1 MATFDSLLSEEQL
14 RCPICLDLFNRP
26 VSTPCGHNFCGDC
39 IRGYWQ
45 STDVSLCPV
54 CKHKFYKRPE
64 LKVNTF
70 IAEVAAQF
78 RKSRAPSPEL
88 CPDQSS
94 TKVLCDVCVGRK
106 VPALKS
112 CLDCLASFC
121 ETHLEPH
128 HVLGTFKKH
137 SLIAPHMDMQER
149 VCMKHERL
157 LELFCTTDKTYICP
171 VCIQEDHAD
180 HHTVPI
186 EDQSMEIREQIEKLS
201 NEVEKLIEGRVQKI
215 DMIQEAIELGKNN
228 SEAETKEGLCI
239 FTKLFQVIQ
248 KDQAEVRDVIKAKQ
262 RQVEANAKGVM
273 LELEQEIN
281 DLRQRSIQLEHLS
294 NITDHLYLLKSFP
307 ALSQLPVTKEWS
319 DTYVESAVYV
329 GTLRRAVRR
338 FASKIDET
346 VKDEVKRLC
355 AIEFQR
361 VQRYAVNVTLDPE
374 TAHPKLVLSENKK
387 QVYHSDI
394 ALNVPE
400 NPKRFYPCVSV
411 LGKEG
416 FSSGRF
422 YFEVVVKGKTEWDIG
437 VGRES
442 MNRKGG
448 NTLNPESGY
457 WALGM
462 RNPKS
467 YWALSSTPIAVPLV
481 SVPQRVGVYVDIEGG
496 QVSFYNPDLASH
508 IYSYTGY
515 SFTEKLYPYFNP
527 RRNHG
532 GVNCAPLIISP
543 FNM

>member
-1 MATFDSLLSEEQL
+1 M
-14 RCPICLDLFNRP
+14 
-26 VSTPCGHNFCGDC
+26 
-39 IRGYWQ
+39 
-45 STDVSLCPV
+45 SLCPV

-201 NEVEKLIEGRVQKI
+201 NEVEKLIEGRVEKM

-307 ALSQLPVTKEWS
+307 ALSQLPVTKEWC

-338 FASKIDET
+338 VASKIDET

-361 VQRYAVNVTLDPE
+361 VQQYAVNVTLDPE

-481 SVPQRVGVYVDIEGG
+481 SVPQKVGVYVDIEGG

-532 GVNCAPLIISP
+532 GVNCAPLIISL

>member
-1 MATFDSLLSEEQL
+1 MCSLTTEQL

-45 STDVSLCPV
+45 STDMSLCPM

-78 RKSRAPSPEL
+78 RTSRAQNIEL
-88 CPDQSS
+88 SSDQTSYQ
-94 TKVLCDVCVGRK
+94 GRK
-106 VPALKS
+106 IK
-112 CLDCLASFC
+112 
-121 ETHLEPH
+121 
-128 HVLGTFKKH
+128 
-137 SLIAPHMDMQER
+137 
-149 VCMKHERL
+149 
-157 LELFCTTDKTYICP
+157 
-171 VCIQEDHAD
+171 
-180 HHTVPI
+180 
-186 EDQSMEIREQIEKLS
+186 EQIGEL
-201 NEVEKLIEGRVQKI
+201 NTEVEKMIEGRIQKI
-215 DMIQEAIELGKNN
+215 DMIQEAIELSRNN
-228 SEAETKEGLCI
+228 SEVELKEGLHI
-239 FTKLFQVIQ
+239 FSKLFKLLQ
-248 KDQAEVRDVIKAKQ
+248 KDQDEVREVINTKQ
-262 RQVEANAKGVM
+262 RQVEINAKGAM

-294 NITDHLYLLKSFP
+294 NIADDLYLLK
-307 ALSQLPVTKEWS
+307 T
-319 DTYVESAVYV
+319 
-329 GTLRRAVRR
+329 VRKV
-338 FASKIDET
+338 ASKIDET

-355 AIEFQR
+355 STEFQR
-361 VQRYAVNVTLDPE
+361 VRQYAVNVTLDPD
-374 TAHPKLVLSENKK
+374 TAHPKLVLSENMK
-387 QVYHSDI
+387 QVYHNDI

-416 FSSGRF
+416 FSCGRF
-422 YFEVVVKGKTEWDIG
+422 YFEIVVKGKTEWDIG
-437 VGRES
+437 VGQES

-448 NTLNPESGY
+448 NTLNPENGY

-481 SVPQRVGVYVDIEGG
+481 SMPQRMGVYVDIEGG
-496 QVSFYNPDLASH
+496 QVSFYNVDSASH
-508 IYSYTGY
+508 IYSFTGY

-532 GVNCAPLIISP
+532 GTNSAPLIIAP
-543 FNM
+543 VL

>member
-1 MATFDSLLSEEQL
+1 M
-14 RCPICLDLFNRP
+14 
-26 VSTPCGHNFCGDC
+26 
-39 IRGYWQ
+39 
-45 STDVSLCPV
+45 SLCPV

-157 LELFCTTDKTYICP
+157 LELFCTTDNTYICP

-201 NEVEKLIEGRVQKI
+201 DEVEKLIEGRVQKI

-228 SEAETKEGLCI
+228 SDTETKEGLCI

-248 KDQAEVRDVIKAKQ
+248 KDQAEVRDAIKAKQ
-262 RQVEANAKGVM
+262 RQVEANAKGIM

-307 ALSQLPVTKEWS
+307 ALSQLPVTKEWC
-319 DTYVESAVYV
+319 DTCVESAVYV

-338 FASKIDET
+338 VASKIDET

-355 AIEFQR
+355 ATEFQR
-361 VQRYAVNVTLDPE
+361 VQQYAVNVTLDPE

-457 WALGM
+457 WALGL

-496 QVSFYNPDLASH
+496 QVSFYNPDSASH

-515 SFTEKLYPYFNP
+515 SFTEKLFPYFNP

-532 GVNCAPLIISP
+532 GVNGAPLIISA

>member
-1 MATFDSLLSEEQL
+1 MATFGSLLSEEQL
-14 RCPICLDLFNRP
+14 RCPICLDLFNGP

-45 STDVSLCPV
+45 STDLSLCPV

-70 IAEVAAQF
+70 IAEVAIQF
-78 RKSRAPSPEL
+78 RKSTAENPEL
-88 CPDQSS
+88 SADQSS
-94 TKVLCDVCVGRK
+94 TKVLCDVCIGRK

-137 SLIAPHMDMQER
+137 TLIAPWMDMQER
-149 VCMKHERL
+149 VCVKHERL
-157 LELFCTTDKTYICP
+157 LELFCATDKTYICP
-171 VCIQEDHAD
+171 VCIQDDHTD
-180 HHTVPI
+180 HHTVSI
-186 EDQSMEIREQIEKLS
+186 EDQSREIREQIEKL
-201 NEVEKLIEGRVQKI
+201 NDEVEKMIEGRVQKM
-215 DMIQEAIELGKNN
+215 DMIQETIELSKNN
-228 SEAETKEGLCI
+228 SKAEDNEGLSI
-239 FTKLFQVIQ
+239 FTKLLQLLQ
-248 KDQAEVRDVIKAKQ
+248 KDQAEVREVIKTKQ
-262 RQVEANAKGVM
+262 RQVEANAKEVM

-281 DLRQRSIQLEHLS
+281 DLRQRSTQLEHLS

-307 ALSQLPVTKEWS
+307 ALSQLPVTKEWC
-319 DTYVESAVYV
+319 DTCVESAVYV
-329 GTLRRAVRR
+329 GTLRRAFRR
-338 FASKIDET
+338 VASKIDET
-346 VKDEVKRLC
+346 VKEEVKRLC
-355 AIEFQR
+355 ATEFLR
-361 VQRYAVNVTLDPE
+361 VQQYAVSVTLDPE
-374 TAHPKLVLSENKK
+374 TAHPKLVLSENNK
-387 QVYHSDI
+387 QVYHSDL

-481 SVPQRVGVYVDIEGG
+481 SIPRKVGVYVDIEGG
-496 QVSFYNPDLASH
+496 QVSFYNPDSASH
-508 IYSYTGY
+508 IYSYTGH
-515 SFTEKLYPYFNP
+515 SFTEKLFPYFNP

-532 GVNCAPLIISP
+532 GVNSAPLIISP
-543 FNM
+543 VNV

>member
-1 MATFDSLLSEEQL
+1 MATFGSLLSEEQL

-45 STDVSLCPV
+45 STDMSLCPI

-78 RKSRAPSPEL
+78 RTSRAQDIEL
-88 CPDQSS
+88 SSDQTSC
-94 TKVLCDVCVGRK
+94 KVLCDVCVGRK

-137 SLIAPHMDMQER
+137 TLIAPRMNMQER
-149 VCMKHERL
+149 VCVKHEKL
-157 LELFCTTDKTYICP
+157 LKLFCNNDQTYICP
-171 VCIQEDHAD
+171 ICTQEEHSD

-186 EDQSMEIREQIEKLS
+186 EDQGRKIKEQIGELNVK
-201 NEVEKLIEGRVQKI
+201 VEKMIEGRIQKM
-215 DMIQEAIELGKNN
+215 DMIQEAIELSRNN
-228 SEAETKEGLCI
+228 SQAEIKEGLHI
-239 FTKLFQVIQ
+239 FSKLFQLLQ
-248 KDQAEVRDVIKAKQ
+248 KDQDEVREAINTKQ
-262 RQVEANAKGVM
+262 RQVETNAKGAM

-281 DLRQRSIQLEHLS
+281 ELRQRSIQLEHLS
-294 NITDHLYLLKSFP
+294 NITDDLYLLKSFP
-307 ALSQLPVTKEWS
+307 ALSQLPVTKDGCE
-319 DTYVESAVYV
+319 TVVESAVYV
-329 GTLRRAVRR
+329 GTLRRAVRKV
-338 FASKIDET
+338 ASKIDET

-355 AIEFQR
+355 STEFQR
-361 VQRYAVNVTLDPE
+361 ARHYAVNVTLDPD
-374 TAHPKLVLSENKK
+374 TAHPKLVLSENLK
-387 QVYHSDI
+387 QVYHNDM

-416 FSSGRF
+416 FSCGRF

-448 NTLNPESGY
+448 NTLNPENGY

-481 SVPQRVGVYVDIEGG
+481 TMPQKMGVYVDIEGG
-496 QVSFYNPDLASH
+496 QVSFYNVDSASH
-508 IYSYTGY
+508 IYSFTGY

-532 GVNCAPLIISP
+532 GTNSAPLIISSVV
-543 FNM
+543 

>member
-1 MATFDSLLSEEQL
+1 M
-14 RCPICLDLFNRP
+14 
-26 VSTPCGHNFCGDC
+26 
-39 IRGYWQ
+39 
-45 STDVSLCPV
+45 
-54 CKHKFYKRPE
+54 
-64 LKVNTF
+64 
-70 IAEVAAQF
+70 
-78 RKSRAPSPEL
+78 
-88 CPDQSS
+88 
-94 TKVLCDVCVGRK
+94 CVGRK
-106 VPALKS
+106 VPAQKS

-128 HVLGTFKKH
+128 LVLGTFKKH
-137 SLIAPHMDMQER
+137 PLISPRMAMQER
-149 VCMKHERL
+149 VCLKHERL
-157 LELFCTTDKTYICP
+157 LELFCTTDQTYICP
-171 VCIQEDHAD
+171 VCIQEDHTD

-186 EDQSMEIREQIEKLS
+186 EDESKKIREQIEKL
-201 NEVEKLIEGRVQKI
+201 NDEVEKMIEGRVQKM
-215 DMIQEAIELGKNN
+215 DMIQEAIELSKNN
-228 SEAETKEGLCI
+228 AEAEANEGLCI
-239 FTKLFQVIQ
+239 FSKLLQLLQ
-248 KDQAEVRDVIKAKQ
+248 KDQAEVREVIKTKQ
-262 RQVEANAKGVM
+262 RQVEANAKGLM

-281 DLRQRSIQLEHLS
+281 DLRQRSNQLEHLS

-307 ALSQLPVTKEWS
+307 ALSQLPVTKEWCNP
-319 DTYVESAVYV
+319 YVESAVYV

-338 FASKIDET
+338 VASKLDET

-355 AIEFQR
+355 ATEFQR
-361 VQRYAVNVTLDPE
+361 AQRYAVSVTLDPE
-374 TAHPKLVLSENKK
+374 TAHPKLILSENKK
-387 QVYHSDI
+387 QVHHSDI

-437 VGRES
+437 VGSES

-467 YWALSSTPIAVPLV
+467 YWALSSTPVAVPLV
-481 SVPQRVGVYVDIEGG
+481 TVPQKVGVYVDIEGG
-496 QVSFYNPDLASH
+496 QVSFYNPDTASH

-515 SFTEKLYPYFNP
+515 SFTEKLFPYFNP

-532 GVNCAPLIISP
+532 GVNSAPLIISS
-543 FNM
+543 FNI

>member
-1 MATFDSLLSEEQL
+1 M
-14 RCPICLDLFNRP
+14 
-26 VSTPCGHNFCGDC
+26 
-39 IRGYWQ
+39 
-45 STDVSLCPV
+45 SLCPV

-70 IAEVAAQF
+70 IAEVAIQF
-78 RKSRAPSPEL
+78 RKSISESPEVSA
-88 CPDQSS
+88 DQPS

-121 ETHLEPH
+121 VTHLEPH

-137 SLIAPHMDMQER
+137 TLIAPWMDMQER

-171 VCIQEDHAD
+171 ACIQEDHTD

-186 EDQSMEIREQIEKLS
+186 EDQSRRIREQIQKL
-201 NEVEKLIEGRVQKI
+201 NDEVEKMIEGRVQKM
-215 DMIQEAIELGKNN
+215 DMIQETIELSRNN
-228 SEAETKEGLCI
+228 SKAEDKEALSI
-239 FTKLFQVIQ
+239 FSKLFQLIQ
-248 KDQAEVRDVIKAKQ
+248 KDQAEVREVIKTKQ
-262 RQVEANAKGVM
+262 RQVEANAKEVM

-307 ALSQLPVTKEWS
+307 ALSRLPVTREWS
-319 DTYVESAVYV
+319 DACIDSAVYV
-329 GTLRRAVRR
+329 GTLRRALRR
-338 FASKIDET
+338 VASKIDET
-346 VKDEVKRLC
+346 VKEEVKRLC
-355 AIEFQR
+355 AAEFLRAQ
-361 VQRYAVNVTLDPE
+361 QYAINVTLDPD

-387 QVYHSDI
+387 QVHHSDV

-411 LGKEG
+411 LGTEG
-416 FSSGRF
+416 FLSGRF

-448 NTLNPESGY
+448 NTLNPERGY

-462 RNPKS
+462 RNPRS

-481 SVPQRVGVYVDIEGG
+481 SVPERVGVYVDIEAG
-496 QVSFYNPDLASH
+496 QVSFYNPDTASH

-515 SFTEKLYPYFNP
+515 SFTEKLFPYFNP

-532 GVNCAPLIISP
+532 GVNSAPLVISTV
-543 FNM
+543 NL

>member
-1 MATFDSLLSEEQL
+1 MLQQISIIICLLMKTQDSLLLSKELHLSCSLFHLEQL

-45 STDVSLCPV
+45 STDMSLCPM

-78 RKSRAPSPEL
+78 RTSRAQNIEL
-88 CPDQSS
+88 SSDQTSC
-94 TKVLCDVCVGRK
+94 KVLCDVCVGRK

-137 SLIAPHMDMQER
+137 TLIAPRMNMQER
-149 VCMKHERL
+149 MCVKHERL
-157 LELFCTTDKTYICP
+157 LELFCNTDQTYICP
-171 VCIQEDHAD
+171 VCTQEEHTD

-186 EDQSMEIREQIEKLS
+186 EDQGRKIKEQIGEL
-201 NEVEKLIEGRVQKI
+201 NTEVEKMIEGRIQKI
-215 DMIQEAIELGKNN
+215 DMIQEAIELSRNN
-228 SEAETKEGLCI
+228 SEL
-239 FTKLFQVIQ
+239 LQ
-248 KDQAEVRDVIKAKQ
+248 KDQD
-262 RQVEANAKGVM
+262 
-273 LELEQEIN
+273 ELEQEIN

-294 NITDHLYLLKSFP
+294 NIADDLYLLKSFP
-307 ALSQLPVTKEWS
+307 ALSQLPVTKDGCE
-319 DTYVESAVYV
+319 TVIESAVYV
-329 GTLRRAVRR
+329 GTLRRAVRKV
-338 FASKIDET
+338 ASKIDET

-355 AIEFQR
+355 STEFQR
-361 VQRYAVNVTLDPE
+361 VRQYAVNVTLDPD
-374 TAHPKLVLSENKK
+374 TAHPKLVLSENMK
-387 QVYHSDI
+387 QVYHNDI

-416 FSSGRF
+416 FSCGRF
-422 YFEVVVKGKTEWDIG
+422 YFEIVVKGKTEWDIG
-437 VGRES
+437 VGQES

-448 NTLNPESGY
+448 NTLNPENGY

-481 SVPQRVGVYVDIEGG
+481 SMPQRMGVYVDIEGG
-496 QVSFYNPDLASH
+496 QVSFYNVDSASH
-508 IYSYTGY
+508 IYSFTGY

-532 GVNCAPLIISP
+532 GTNSAPLIIAP
-543 FNM
+543 VL